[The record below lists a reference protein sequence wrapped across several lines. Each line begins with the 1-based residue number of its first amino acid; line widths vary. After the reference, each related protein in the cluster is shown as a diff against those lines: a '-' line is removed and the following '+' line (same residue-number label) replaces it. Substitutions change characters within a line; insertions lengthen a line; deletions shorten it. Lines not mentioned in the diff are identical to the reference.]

1 MFSLLM
7 VFLTVAL
14 ILALSVLLYCNAMM
28 EACDEAYRSIA
39 LVEYMGSGYPNEDEA
54 DAIARQAAEEL
65 KDETVLSVPGVTAW
79 SRGNTYSG
87 FVEGYDRRSAGTPY
101 GNKSVIIVNS
111 MSAPIFQ
118 AEVRYE
124 NGRRIRTDEGFC
136 YHTCLLSS
144 NIYAQKAKEG
154 TMIDILTGE
163 TDFVPEKG
171 KNYILNGVFVDTS
184 VSARQIGDYPMNGL
198 DVFRVESFLEVD
210 DLPYAEYEG
219 EDSIPQVFLS
229 QAEQY
234 RIMNNYVRVV
244 PCKDVKDVYTFH
256 QNELQLAEGTM
267 PEPGDINSCVISA
280 DMAQRIG
287 LKVGD
292 NFTLEKLRE
301 DMEDRYYL
309 KPTEDTETFTVSGIA
324 IESLNHYGIIWAI
337 RDHVD
342 APLFGYT
349 IGTVSLINDQAEEA
363 VETLRELVPDRVRVT
378 LLDQGYND
386 AVEPFREVSKT
397 ATNVLLVS
405 AFGVAA
411 VLLLF
416 AFLFVG
422 RQSDTVRIMVS
433 LGTPRR
439 KISLWFLSGAL
450 LICGASAF
458 LGTLIG
464 TIARPAVISW
474 ISRLATEAIEGEGF
488 LWYSETSLGIVKQ
501 MSFDLKIPLWPNLPA
516 ALGIVALA
524 MIFTM
529 MFLKLA
535 SQTGTRKKGKSR
547 VRVPRGKTSTRFKG
561 GLRFARLSII
571 RGGLRSLLVPLVSM
585 ILTVTVIFL
594 GGVYQNWQNQLDEA
608 LDNTEIDGMVVSLD
622 GRYYSDL
629 TLSIT
634 DTQRLREV
642 EGLDDVSVSFSYQ
655 YWLPEEMPVFSEG
668 ESGIMRRLNWIA
680 SQPSLVAL
688 NSLSAAKDFY
698 YEDPIVTWM
707 EGWDET
713 MLSETETQ
721 PIYLRVTML
730 DNKPML
736 SESAKAKYQ
745 ESIPCVCS
753 ASFLESHGMTL
764 GDTFSSMAEMN
775 YLEVPVNLQVVG
787 SYVQSGSKAHI
798 YVPLACY
805 IPNSML
811 TGGEIPDDIRPKGMS
826 KDAFKQLLNNLT
838 FRTCRFR
845 LTSARELEN
854 VRKRLRDEEFSSV
867 RHTSSNRT
875 TLLLRDSAFL
885 KFTENMK
892 RNIAMGRVMSG
903 VISVLIVLMGFIISW
918 LMTFSRRR
926 EFALMRGFGAP
937 KGQVFSSFFLE
948 QGILSFIGCIIGS
961 LALFALYAGGLT
973 QPLTV
978 AAYLI
983 CYLLGT
989 AVSIKMIGKT
999 DLMELLTVRE

>member
-1 MFSLLM
+1 
-7 VFLTVAL
+7 
-14 ILALSVLLYCNAMM
+14 
-28 EACDEAYRSIA
+28 
-39 LVEYMGSGYPNEDEA
+39 
-54 DAIARQAAEEL
+54 
-65 KDETVLSVPGVTAW
+65 
-79 SRGNTYSG
+79 
-87 FVEGYDRRSAGTPY
+87 
-101 GNKSVIIVNS
+101 
-111 MSAPIFQ
+111 
-118 AEVRYE
+118 
-124 NGRRIRTDEGFC
+124 
-136 YHTCLLSS
+136 
-144 NIYAQKAKEG
+144 
-154 TMIDILTGE
+154 
-163 TDFVPEKG
+163 
-171 KNYILNGVFVDTS
+171 
-184 VSARQIGDYPMNGL
+184 
-198 DVFRVESFLEVD
+198 
-210 DLPYAEYEG
+210 
-219 EDSIPQVFLS
+219 
-229 QAEQY
+229 
-234 RIMNNYVRVV
+234 
-244 PCKDVKDVYTFH
+244 
-256 QNELQLAEGTM
+256 
-267 PEPGDINSCVISA
+267 
-280 DMAQRIG
+280 
-287 LKVGD
+287 
-292 NFTLEKLRE
+292 
-301 DMEDRYYL
+301 
-309 KPTEDTETFTVSGIA
+309 
-324 IESLNHYGIIWAI
+324 
-337 RDHVD
+337 
-342 APLFGYT
+342 
-349 IGTVSLINDQAEEA
+349 
-363 VETLRELVPDRVRVT
+363 
-378 LLDQGYND
+378 
-386 AVEPFREVSKT
+386 
-397 ATNVLLVS
+397 
-405 AFGVAA
+405 
-411 VLLLF
+411 
-416 AFLFVG
+416 
-422 RQSDTVRIMVS
+422 
-433 LGTPRR
+433 
-439 KISLWFLSGAL
+439 
-450 LICGASAF
+450 
-458 LGTLIG
+458 
-464 TIARPAVISW
+464 
-474 ISRLATEAIEGEGF
+474 
-488 LWYSETSLGIVKQ
+488 
-501 MSFDLKIPLWPNLPA
+501 
-516 ALGIVALA
+516 
-524 MIFTM
+524 
-529 MFLKLA
+529 
-535 SQTGTRKKGKSR
+535 
-547 VRVPRGKTSTRFKG
+547 
-561 GLRFARLSII
+561 
-571 RGGLRSLLVPLVSM
+571 
-585 ILTVTVIFL
+585 
-594 GGVYQNWQNQLDEA
+594 
-608 LDNTEIDGMVVSLD
+608 
-622 GRYYSDL
+622 
-629 TLSIT
+629 
-634 DTQRLREV
+634 
-642 EGLDDVSVSFSYQ
+642 
-655 YWLPEEMPVFSEG
+655 MPVFSEG

-798 YVPLACY
+798 YVPLTCY